1 MGQHI
6 GGTPERKVATRWCV
20 GCIPGPVGADKE
32 ARGWS
37 AMGSIRLYAR
47 VVVRPLMPLA
57 RNNSAPAPVAAANH
71 MSVAAST
78 PSSQELRTASSKVSK
93 DSRKQFWPHNRENC
107 TQSSNA
113 ARATLSEKAATPGRP
128 PSRHPGRSV
137 HWRNRHDH
145 RGANVLAFQ
154 TNGGT
159 VRHGDAVLLQKSGE
173 DQAWNPSYTY
183 ASTHS
188 RISHSNT

>member
-128 PSRHPGRSV
+128 VTQAVSTGVTVITGEQMCS
-137 HWRNRHDH
+137 
-145 RGANVLAFQ
+145 AFQ

-188 RISHSNT
+188 RISHSI